1 MRHNTPDAHLCVES
15 ESLNALGARMAAKRN
30 FVSNFREYLSIE
42 RGLSENSIFSYVSDV
57 QKLEKFLTK
66 EKKVLQS
73 SSERDITN
81 FLREESRRK
90 LSSRTRARVV
100 ASLRQF
106 YGYLENRKFI
116 ETNPMQAI
124 EAPKIEKALPDFLTQ
139 DEVRKLFSTFR
150 EDNLLELRD
159 KTMFE
164 FLYSSGLRISE
175 ACSLL
180 LTDIDRENQILT
192 VKGKGGRER
201 LVPYGEI
208 AAHLLSDYIDRARA
222 EILNQYES
230 DFVFVSKKGGA
241 LSRKSAWRL
250 LKRYMKRAGIG
261 RNITPHTL
269 RHSFATHLLQN
280 NADLRSVQ
288 ELLGHMDIAT
298 TQIYTHLVSGELKKT
313 HKEYHPRA

>member
-1 MRHNTPDAHLCVES
+1 MGKTT
-15 ESLNALGARMAAKRN
+15 AKRN
-30 FVSNFREYLSIE
+30 FVNNFKEYLSIE

-66 EKKVLQS
+66 EKKQLQS
-73 SSERDITN
+73 GSEKDIAN
-81 FLREESRRK
+81 FLREESRKK

-106 YGYLENRKFI
+106 YGYLENRKLI
-116 ETNPMQAI
+116 EVNPMQAI

-139 DEVRKLFSTFR
+139 EEIRKLFEVFR
-150 EDNLLELRD
+150 EDNVLELRD

-180 LTDIDRENQILT
+180 MNDIDRENQILT
-192 VKGKGGRER
+192 IKGKGGRER
-201 LVPYGEI
+201 LVPYGEV
-208 AAHLLSDYIDRARA
+208 AAKLLVQYLDRARA
-222 EILNQYES
+222 EILNQYTS

-280 NADLRSVQ
+280 KADLRAVQ

-298 TQIYTHLVSGELKKT
+298 TQIYTHLASGELKKT
-313 HKEYHPRA
+313 HQEFHTRA

>member
-1 MRHNTPDAHLCVES
+1 
-15 ESLNALGARMAAKRN
+15 MAAKRN
-30 FVSNFREYLSIE
+30 FVSNFKEYLSLE
-42 RGLSENSIFSYVSDV
+42 RGLSENSIFSYISDV

-66 EKKVLQS
+66 EKKQLQS
-73 SSERDITN
+73 GSQKDIAN
-81 FLREESRRK
+81 FLREESRKK

-106 YGYLENRKFI
+106 YGYLENRKLI
-116 ETNPMQAI
+116 ETNPMQMI
-124 EAPKIEKALPDFLTQ
+124 EAPKIEKALPDFLSQ
-139 DEVRKLFSTFR
+139 DEIRKLFAVFR
-150 EDNLLELRD
+150 EENLLELRD

-164 FLYSSGLRISE
+164 FLYSAGLRISE
-175 ACSLL
+175 ACMLL
-180 LTDIDRENQILT
+180 LPDVDRENQVLT
-192 VKGKGGRER
+192 IKGKGGRER
-201 LVPYGEI
+201 LVPYGEV
-208 AAHLLSDYIDRARA
+208 ASRLLDQYIDKSRT

-230 DFVFVSKKGGA
+230 EYVFVSKKGGA

-280 NADLRSVQ
+280 KADLRAVQ

-298 TQIYTHLVSGELKKT
+298 TQIYTHLANNELKKT
-313 HKEYHPRA
+313 HQEFHTRA

>member
-1 MRHNTPDAHLCVES
+1 MSKT
-15 ESLNALGARMAAKRN
+15 AAKRN
-30 FVSNFREYLSIE
+30 FVSNFKEYLSIE

-66 EKKVLQS
+66 EKKQLQS
-73 SSERDITN
+73 GSEKDIAN
-81 FLREESRRK
+81 FLREESRKK

-106 YGYLENRKFI
+106 YGYLENRKLI
-116 ETNPMQAI
+116 EVNPMQAI

-139 DEVRKLFSTFR
+139 EEIRKLFEVFR
-150 EDNLLELRD
+150 EDNVLELRD

-180 LTDIDRENQILT
+180 MNDIDRENQILT
-192 VKGKGGRER
+192 IKGKGGRER
-201 LVPYGEI
+201 LVPYGEV
-208 AAHLLSDYIDRARA
+208 AAKLLVQYLDRARA
-222 EILNQYES
+222 EILNQYAS
-230 DFVFVSKKGGA
+230 NFVFVSKKGGA

-280 NADLRSVQ
+280 KADLRAVQ

-298 TQIYTHLVSGELKKT
+298 TQIYTHLASGELKKT
-313 HKEYHPRA
+313 HQEFHTRA

>member
-1 MRHNTPDAHLCVES
+1 MSKYAS
-15 ESLNALGARMAAKRN
+15 KRN
-30 FVSNFREYLSIE
+30 FVSNFKEYLSIE
-42 RGLSENSIFSYVSDV
+42 RGLSENSIFSYISDV
-57 QKLEKFLTK
+57 QKLEKFLSK
-66 EKKVLQS
+66 EKKQLVS
-73 SSERDITN
+73 SSEKDIAN
-81 FLREESRRK
+81 FLREESRKK

-106 YGYLENRKFI
+106 YGYLENRKLI
-116 ETNPMQAI
+116 DVNPMRAI

-139 DEVRKLFSTFR
+139 DEIRKLFAVFR
-150 EDNLLELRD
+150 EDNVLELRD

-180 LTDIDRENQILT
+180 MSDIDRENQILT
-192 VKGKGGRER
+192 IRGKGGRER
-201 LVPYGEI
+201 LVPYGEV
-208 AAHLLSDYIDRARA
+208 AAKLLEQYLDRARA
-222 EILNQYES
+222 EILNQYTS

-261 RNITPHTL
+261 RNVTPHTL

-280 NADLRSVQ
+280 KADLRAVQ

-313 HKEYHPRA
+313 HKEFHPRA

>member
-1 MRHNTPDAHLCVES
+1 
-15 ESLNALGARMAAKRN
+15 MAAKRN

>member
-1 MRHNTPDAHLCVES
+1 
-15 ESLNALGARMAAKRN
+15 MAAKRN
-30 FVSNFREYLSIE
+30 FVSNFKEYLSLE
-42 RGLSENSIFSYVSDV
+42 RGLSENSIFSYISDV

-66 EKKVLQS
+66 EKKQLQAGS
-73 SSERDITN
+73 QKDIAN
-81 FLREESRRK
+81 FLREESRKK

-106 YGYLENRKFI
+106 YGYLENRKLI
-116 ETNPMQAI
+116 ETNPMQMI

-139 DEVRKLFSTFR
+139 DEIRKLFTAFR
-150 EDNLLELRD
+150 EENLLELRD

-164 FLYSSGLRISE
+164 FLYSAGLRISE
-175 ACSLL
+175 ACMLL
-180 LTDIDRENQILT
+180 LPDVDRENQVLT
-192 VKGKGGRER
+192 IKGKGGRER
-201 LVPYGEI
+201 LVPYGEV
-208 AAHLLSDYIDRARA
+208 ASRLLDQYIDKSRT

-230 DFVFVSKKGGA
+230 EYVFVSKKGGA

-280 NADLRSVQ
+280 KADLRAVQ

-298 TQIYTHLVSGELKKT
+298 TQIYTHLANNELKKT
-313 HKEYHPRA
+313 HQELHPRA

>member
-1 MRHNTPDAHLCVES
+1 
-15 ESLNALGARMAAKRN
+15 MAAKRN

-66 EKKVLQS
+66 EKKALLS

-139 DEVRKLFSTFR
+139 DEIRKLFSTFR

-180 LTDIDRENQILT
+180 LIDIDRENQILT

-208 AAHLLSDYIDRARA
+208 AAHLLEGYIDRARA
-222 EILNQYES
+222 EILNEYES

-280 NADLRSVQ
+280 DADLRSVQ